1 MASAQKAKEVWAE
14 KRCISFS
21 LPAYGECSKKTKEV
35 WAEKRC
41 ISFFTAP
48 HINNC
53 SRKLAAS
60 QLRQCFAIVAMLVK
74 KTKCCRFFH
83 PHTSFVFLSNS
94 ICGEIK
100 NCRFFHPYTSF
111 VFLSNCYM
119 WCDEKRKMEIIAQ
132 YYGGCMWNI
141 KYCFVVLPG
150 TRKEK
155 VTTEYIKKG
164 M

>member
-14 KRCISFS
+14 KRCISFFTARIWRV
-21 LPAYGECSKKTKEV
+21 LKKTKEV

-60 QLRQCFAIVAMLVK
+60 QLRQCSAIVAMLVK

-94 ICGEIK
+94 IWGEIK
-100 NCRFFHPYTSF
+100 NCRFFHPHTSF
-111 VFLSNCYM
+111 CFSEQLL
-119 WCDEKRKMEIIAQ
+119 
-132 YYGGCMWNI
+132 YG
-141 KYCFVVLPG
+141 V
-150 TRKEK
+150 R
-155 VTTEYIKKG
+155 
-164 M
+164 